1 MKKGFISVL
10 ILTIGMICMAGCGK
24 IKENKVRQFAE
35 TFAGYAAANSIDSV
49 KAVYPTA
56 KFGAVA
62 PLSKDSIEISDK
74 EEKFITV
81 KYGADKWI
89 EVEENEDGSFTVI
102 NSKGVASFPEENMK
116 IAKGTGMMAQASSD
130 NELVDMIMDTAFTEW
145 LKDKAYEDFKSAL
158 TLTEGPSKLNSKEMW
173 DDYGDWSTFKQA
185 SLPVTV
191 TNNSNVPI
199 SASDY
204 SISYT
209 DQHWNCCDIEG
220 WGYTK
225 KTAKGKDLQPGESTT
240 ITLTTIYTQ
249 FWNGSSGSGGIQPRV
264 KSPTISWKISKDKV
278 FENFKP
284 KGTEYQE
291 YKATKLK

>member
-10 ILTIGMICMAGCGK
+10 ILTIGMICLAGCGK

-74 EEKFITV
+74 EKGKPVTV

-102 NSKGVASFPEENMK
+102 NSKGVASFPEADLK

-130 NELVDMIMDTAFTEW
+130 NELVDMIMDTAFTDW

-158 TLTEGPSKLNSKEMW
+158 TLTEGSSKLNSKVVY
-173 DDYGDWSTFKQA
+173 DYDFESYVTQLQSKV
-185 SLPVTV
+185 PVTI
-191 TNNSNVPI
+191 TNNTNTPI
-199 SASDY
+199 SGSDY
-204 SISYT
+204 NVSYT
-209 DQHWNCCDIEG
+209 DQHWTCCDVEG
-220 WGYTK
+220 WQYSK
-225 KTAKGKDLQPGESTT
+225 KTAAGKDVGPGESVT
-240 ITLTTIYTQ
+240 IELKTIFTEH
-249 FWNGSSGSGGIQPRV
+249 GSVQTNSQPRV

-278 FENFKP
+278 FENFQP

-291 YKATKLK
+291 YKATKSN